1 MAFVYVAHIYRLSS
15 FWPGFDAYGA
25 GPGELTRFFAPA
37 YPLPTPFA
45 PPDPVP
51 PSPAPIRVATSLPI
65 YGKSNSYGAPG
76 ALGFCFFV
84 F

>member
-1 MAFVYVAHIYRLSS
+1 MAFVYVAHIYRLSA

-45 PPDPVP
+45 HPDPVP